1 MSKRSARPRAVHAK
15 PAWEMLYGINPVEE
29 ALIARRRRVRR
40 LYLKGGSPSQRL
52 TRIRDL
58 AAERGVSATFLPAP
72 ELEVLCGSAHH
83 QGSALECAP
92 LSPGEEA
99 EALNRAAGAGAVTLA
114 LDQVEDPQNFG
125 AVVRNCAGFGAAA
138 LVVPRHHSAP
148 LSPAASKASA
158 GTLESFPVYAAAN
171 LPRFLD
177 ACRKRGIWIAGTAES
192 GETPLHRFDAPL
204 PLLVVLGSEG
214 RGLRPL
220 VRAKCDYAVSIST
233 RGGASLNVASAAAVL
248 LYHLIRPA
256 S

>member
-1 MSKRSARPRAVHAK
+1 MSKRSVRPRAVHAK
-15 PAWEMLYGINPVEE
+15 PAWDMLYGINPVEA
-29 ALIARRRRVRR
+29 ALIAGRRRARR
-40 LYLKGGSPSQRL
+40 LYLKAGSLSPRL
-52 TRIRDL
+52 TGIRDL
-58 AAERGVSATFLPAP
+58 AAERGVTATFLPAP
-72 ELEVLCGSAHH
+72 EMEALCGSAQH
-83 QGSALECAP
+83 QGSALECTT
-92 LSPGEEA
+92 LSAGGEA
-99 EALNRAAGAGAVTLA
+99 EGLAKAAVGGAVTLA

-177 ACRKRGIWIAGTAES
+177 ACRKRGVWIAGTAES

-214 RGLRPL
+214 RGMRPL